1 MDNDRRR
8 ELTSS
13 EVLLVVAALLVF
25 LVPLF
30 LLTAFP
36 NVKAIQVVLGNGRVF
51 IIWIA
56 LALLLGLYRKQFDEY
71 FERRLGCSRHRKK

>member
-1 MDNDRRR
+1 VDNNGRR

-30 LLTAFP
+30 LLTVLP

-56 LALLLGLYRKQFDEY
+56 LAILLGLYRKQFDEY
-71 FERRLGCSRHRKK
+71 FERRFGRSRRRKK